1 MQAREVIGR
10 TPDSSYFSLS
20 DWKGCTVTRYETTAY
35 EYVGE
40 RERERG
46 LRQHQDPLF
55 VQQHPSGFFI
65 VYSIK
70 FSTRMKITLS
80 ESVLFYMAKDN
91 VESMNKNFPL

>member
-40 RERERG
+40 REREG
-46 LRQHQDPLF
+46 LEAAPRP
-55 VQQHPSGFFI
+55 
-65 VYSIK
+65 
-70 FSTRMKITLS
+70 TLRPAAS
-80 ESVLFYMAKDN
+80 
-91 VESMNKNFPL
+91 

>member
-46 LRQHQDPLF
+46 AGGSTKTHSSSSSILVASLLF
-55 VQQHPSGFFI
+55 
-65 VYSIK
+65 
-70 FSTRMKITLS
+70 TL
-80 ESVLFYMAKDN
+80 
-91 VESMNKNFPL
+91 